1 MVSNFPSW
9 GDEYCLGNEKIDLQ
23 HQRFFALTLE
33 VFRLSNRHIYK
44 TELKKSINGVIFIY
58 EKSF

>member
-9 GDEYCLGNEKIDLQ
+9 SDEYCLGNEKIDLQ

-44 TELKKSINGVIFIY
+44 TELKKKY
-58 EKSF
+58 